1 MSLLE
6 ETYRKVDPEGEVN
19 LAFDDADVKESLSRI
34 NMEHKQRQQQQLGTV
49 NDVTFGK
56 KKGLSFLET

>member
-6 ETYRKVDPEGEVN
+6 ESYRKFDPEGEVN
-19 LAFDDADVKESLSRI
+19 LAFDDVDVKESLSRI
-34 NMEHKQRQQQQLGTV
+34 NMEQKQRQQQLGMV

-56 KKGLSFLET
+56 KKGLSFLEA